1 MRRPFRAVPFMGAVL
16 MGGRGPE
23 DSTEESGYTIPIQ
36 DAKQRAA
43 VFHVLAYMEGALR
56 RRLCACIEGC
66 SLKSVE

>member
-1 MRRPFRAVPFMGAVL
+1 